1 MYHAFYFYMFKIW
14 MYSKLAAMVYWLA
27 QWPLNQL
34 IAGSNPGVG
43 RHFYFFFLLKMRQ
56 KVSLCMNEFF

>member
-1 MYHAFYFYMFKIW
+1 MYHAFYFYMLKIW

-34 IAGSNPGVG
+34 IAGSNPVVG
-43 RHFYFFFLLKMRQ
+43 MTLLLFF
-56 KVSLCMNEFF
+56 SS